1 MPKYITH
8 LTFINKFNKKINDL
22 PNTIT
27 YLTFGDN
34 FNQYI
39 KIFPKKLTS
48 SKEIFLK
55 IPKH

>member
-39 KIFPKKLTS
+39 KIFPKN
-48 SKEIFLK
+48 
-55 IPKH
+55 